1 MATRNNSP
9 GLWKAVKGSPWVDVL
24 KSYEQYL
31 VAIRQLADPTV
42 RNYLH
47 DLAAFMTYLAERG
60 GIERVAAPD
69 RLSLRGYLAW
79 LANLGYHSSSIS
91 RKLTALRIFNQWL
104 VDEGHADKNDTD
116 MVKPPRGNRR
126 LPAAVS
132 VAEVERLMSTPNTAT
147 QLGLRDR
154 ALLELLYASGL
165 RLSELASLDRSDV
178 DLESKE
184 ARVIGKGSKE
194 RVVLLGAIAAEWIL
208 EYIQSSRP
216 KLASPRSGDA
226 LFLNRFGGR
235 LSARGIQGIVK
246 KRALEAGLD
255 PSFHTHNLRHTFATH
270 LLDGGADLRV
280 VQDLLGHASP
290 STTQIYT
297 HVSPEQARRVYL
309 ESHPGTRL
317 TRRKSHRT

>member
-9 GLWKAVKGSPWVDVL
+9 ALWEAVIDSPWVDIL

-31 VAIRQLADPTV
+31 VAIRQLAEPTV

-47 DLAAFMTYLAERG
+47 DLAAFMVYLRERDV
-60 GIERVAAPD
+60 IERVEAPD
-69 RLSLRGYLAW
+69 RSSLRGYLAW
-79 LANLGYHSSSIS
+79 LAYQGFHPNSIS
-91 RKLTALRIFNQWL
+91 RKLTALRVFNQWL
-104 VDEGHADKNDTD
+104 VDEGYTD
-116 MVKPPRGNRR
+116 RNETDIVKPPRSRRR

-132 VAEVERLMSTPNTAT
+132 VAEIERLLLTPDTAT
-147 QLGLRDR
+147 ELGMRDR

-165 RLSELASLDRSDV
+165 RISEVASLDRCDI
-178 DLESKE
+178 DFDAKE
-184 ARVIGKGSKE
+184 ATVTGKGSKQ
-194 RVVLLGAIAAEWIL
+194 RVVLLGAPAARWML
-208 EYIQSSRP
+208 EYLQSSRP
-216 KLASPRSGDA
+216 KLASSRSGDA

-280 VQDLLGHASP
+280 VQDLLGHSSP

-297 HVSPEQARRVYL
+297 HVSSEQARRVYL
-309 ESHPGTRL
+309 QSHPGTRL
-317 TRRKSHRT
+317 ARRASHRA